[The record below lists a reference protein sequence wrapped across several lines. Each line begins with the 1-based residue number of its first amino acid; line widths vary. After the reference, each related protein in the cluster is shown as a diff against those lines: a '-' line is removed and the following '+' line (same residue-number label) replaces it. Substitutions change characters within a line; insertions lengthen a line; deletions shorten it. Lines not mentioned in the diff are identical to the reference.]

1 MNSILSAGFCLGLG
15 YQKGTSIVAT
25 EAMGGIM
32 AWCRR
37 CSNDEGLGGKG
48 GKRMVGPGIKMAR
61 LKRRRIL

>member
-1 MNSILSAGFCLGLG
+1 MLVVCLGLG
-15 YQKGTSIVAT
+15 YKGGLPIFAT

-48 GKRMVGPGIKMAR
+48 GYGGFSRYQGW
-61 LKRRRIL
+61 